1 MFSLSHIYT
10 DWNVTNAGKTNSY
23 WSYKKC
29 KSHIGRG
36 LTGVKALV
44 RITVQAVVP
53 MAKYKNGKKL

>member
-29 KSHIGRG
+29 KPHIGRG
-36 LTGVKALV
+36 LTGAKALV

-53 MAKYKNGKKL
+53 MAKYKNIKKL